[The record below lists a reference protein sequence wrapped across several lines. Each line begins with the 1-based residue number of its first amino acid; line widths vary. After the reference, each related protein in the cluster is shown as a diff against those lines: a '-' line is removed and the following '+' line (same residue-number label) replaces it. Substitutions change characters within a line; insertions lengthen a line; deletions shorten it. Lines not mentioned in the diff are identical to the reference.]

1 MFQNKKRASST
12 LLLVRE
18 ESFFLEE
25 SFVTLGASPHIAEKI
40 EETSLLAT
48 EDRDNPDF
56 NNA

>member
-1 MFQNKKRASST
+1 MFQNKKRASSK

-25 SFVTLGASPHIAEKI
+25 SFVTFGCVAPYSAKI
-40 EETSLLAT
+40 EEASLLAT
-48 EDRDNPDF
+48 EDRDPPDF